1 MTSVPTP
8 PSPLLVVDLTTTQSN
23 SKSTSSNGQSSSR
36 TSITATGTIPS
47 SGSSSSYANT
57 TSTAGTSSSSSSRI
71 VLSTGARVGL
81 GFGLAFFL
89 ILCAILFSYLKR
101 RWQRTREKVNH
112 EPALPAPEVNRF
124 PPSQPIASQGGDLP
138 PPMDAAYPNP
148 QYPFSTPARPASY
161 YSPTYLI
168 PNETSASTTM
178 MTTLNAPAIDS
189 SQPGRQLPAP
199 HADINSTSER
209 TRTEETKF

>member
-1 MTSVPTP
+1 MSSVPTP
-8 PSPLLVVDLTTTQSN
+8 PPLLVVDLTTTQSN
-23 SKSTSSNGQSSSR
+23 SKVTSSNGQSSTR
-36 TSITATGTIPS
+36 TSITATGTI
-47 SGSSSSYANT
+47 SSSSYANT
-57 TSTAGTSSSSSSRI
+57 TSTSSSSSSRI

-89 ILCAILFSYLKR
+89 ILCAVLFSYLKR
-101 RWQRTREKVNH
+101 RYQRTRANVNH
-112 EPALPAPEVNRF
+112 EPALPASEVNRF

-138 PPMDAAYPNP
+138 PPMDAAYPNT

-178 MTTLNAPAIDS
+178 MTTLNAPATDS
-189 SQPGRQLPAP
+189 SQPGPQLPAP

-209 TRTEETKF
+209 TRTGETKF

>member
-1 MTSVPTP
+1 MSSVPTP
-8 PSPLLVVDLTTTQSN
+8 PPPLLVVDLTTTQSN

-36 TSITATGTIPS
+36 TSITATGTI
-47 SGSSSSYANT
+47 SSSSSIYANT

-101 RWQRTREKVNH
+101 RYQRTWEKANH
-112 EPALPAPEVNRF
+112 EPALPASEVNRS
-124 PPSQPIASQGGDLP
+124 PPTQPIASQGGDLP
-138 PPMDAAYPNP
+138 PPMDAAYSNP
-148 QYPFSTPARPASY
+148 QYPFSTPAHPASY

-168 PNETSASTTM
+168 PDETSASTTM
-178 MTTLNAPAIDS
+178 MTNLNAPTTDS

>member
-1 MTSVPTP
+1 MSSVPTP
-8 PSPLLVVDLTTTQSN
+8 PLPLLVVDLTTTQSN

-36 TSITATGTIPS
+36 TSITATGTI
-47 SGSSSSYANT
+47 SSSSSSNANT
-57 TSTAGTSSSSSSRI
+57 TSTSSSSSSRI

-101 RWQRTREKVNH
+101 RYQRTRANINH
-112 EPALPAPEVNRF
+112 EPALPASEVNRF
-124 PPSQPIASQGGDLP
+124 PPSQPIVSQGGDLP
-138 PPMDAAYPNP
+138 PPMDAAYPNT

-178 MTTLNAPAIDS
+178 MTTSNVPAIDS

-199 HADINSTSER
+199 YADINSTSEP